1 MYIYIYV
8 QYNIFSTWLIVAQA
22 AAKQWIRRNAATSRS
37 LARHSVRN
45 AVQSYITYIY
55 IYTHYDYDIE
65 FQHLPDGTKVVFHAG
80 I

>member
-1 MYIYIYV
+1 M
-8 QYNIFSTWLIVAQA
+8 YNITYFSTWLIVAQA

-55 IYTHYDYDIE
+55 THYDYDIE